1 MTAYALAHLKNP
13 TANADIVDYI
23 DRIQATMDPF
33 GGRFLAHGPK
43 VEVHEGEW
51 PGTVVLLEFPDADAA
66 RAWYASPAYREIL
79 PLRLNHIDGDTIL
92 FDGVPPDYDARVTAA
107 KMRERLGG

>member
-13 TANADIVDYI
+13 TTNADIVDYI
-23 DRIQATMDPF
+23 TRIQDTMDPF

-43 VEVHEGEW
+43 VEVYEGEW
-51 PGTVVLLEFPDADAA
+51 PGSVVLLEFPDADAA

-79 PLRLNHIDGDTIL
+79 PLRLAHIDGDTIL
-92 FDGVPPDYDARVTAA
+92 FDGVPPGYDPRVTAE
-107 KMRERLGG
+107 KLRSQLS